1 MEILKYKGLDVNPAN
16 LTETMQVKNSSSGVL
31 SLKESESG
39 ESFVMPR
46 IESIHAG
53 KTANNVYYPADK
65 LKGDKSLGSGVYSWT
80 EPYAKPVIYNHD
92 MMTETTG
99 RVVRAA
105 YSEYTQA
112 GKPGIFV
119 VPKITEPNAVQAVR
133 DGRLLT
139 VSIGATTNQAICS
152 ICGTDII
159 NEGYCGHMKGEEYDG
174 EEAHW
179 ITGDVFFNELSWVNQ
194 PADSNAFVV
203 DTDTSGTFAMSDT
216 EESLHNKNIHEY
228 YGVPKAI
235 PLVEAVSSTE
245 VKEGITEVS
254 KKKSLN
260 SLKEA
265 TKKAKDFLEA
275 IEIEIQSFEIEP
287 GQTVEVPYTG
297 NLPAGATISV
307 DKEMFT
313 VELGEN
319 QEILLTADEQIEDA
333 DVELNF
339 TISAGG
345 QTLSQV
351 VEVIIASELDDKE
364 DNEDEEKEDEPK
376 DEGNEEEPVEGDTE
390 PESEDSVEPEGGESN
405 AGEGDPEPEST
416 DPEEPEESN
425 EEDNELSEAI
435 ETATVV
441 IEELQA
447 SNQVLKAQNKVLIEE
462 LKESYIEKIN
472 AKHDGNL
479 SEEYIEKLRG
489 RHIDSLKETIE
500 DLESGFFQVNRLEK
514 PAEPKTRTVKQVKNP
529 IQESEEKNEKKDVT
543 QEQVTKFLG
552 KLLSK

>member
-351 VEVIIASELDDKE
+351 VEVVIASELDDKE
-364 DNEDEEKEDEPK
+364 DNKDEEKEDEP
-376 DEGNEEEPVEGDTE
+376 
-390 PESEDSVEPEGGESN
+390 
-405 AGEGDPEPEST
+405 GEGETKGDPVDPEPK
-416 DPEEPEESN
+416 PEPEVEPDPKEPTNPEVPKESN

-441 IEELQA
+441 IEELRA
-447 SNQVLKAQNKVLIEE
+447 SNEVLKAQNKVLIEE

-479 SEEYIEKLRG
+479 SEEYIKKLRG

-500 DLESGFFQVNRLEK
+500 DLESGFFQVNRSEK

-543 QEQVTKFLG
+543 QEQVTNFLG

>member
-1 MEILKYKGLDVNPAN
+1 MKILKYKGLEVNPAN
-16 LTETMQVKNSSSGVL
+16 LTETMQVKNSSGGVL

-39 ESFVMPR
+39 ESFIMPR

-92 MMTETTG
+92 MFTETTG

-119 VPKITEPNAVQAVR
+119 VPKITEPSAVQAVR

-203 DTDTSGTFAMSDT
+203 DTDTSQTFAMSDT

-228 YGVPKAI
+228 YGIPKAI
-235 PLVEAVSSTE
+235 PLVEAVSNTE
-245 VKEGITEVS
+245 VKEGIAEVK

-265 TKKAKDFLEA
+265 TEKAKNFLEA
-275 IEIEIQSFEIEP
+275 IEIEIQSFEIQP

-297 NLPAGATISV
+297 DIPAGATISV
-307 DKEMFT
+307 DNESFT
-313 VELGEN
+313 VEIGEN
-319 QEILLTADEQIEDA
+319 KEILLTAAEQIEDA
-333 DVELNF
+333 DIELNF

-345 QTLSQV
+345 QTLSQA

-364 DNEDEEKEDEPK
+364 DEEGKEDETEGEEKPVE
-376 DEGNEEEPVEGDTE
+376 DEGKEEEEDDTEGDSTEDPVEPEPEPETE
-390 PESEDSVEPEGGESN
+390 PEP
-405 AGEGDPEPEST
+405 T
-416 DPEEPEESN
+416 DPETPEESE

-447 SNQVLKAQNKVLIEE
+447 SNEVLKAQNKVLIEE
-462 LKESYIEKIN
+462 LKEAYIEKIN

-489 RHIDSLKETIE
+489 RRIASLKETIE
-500 DLESGFFQVNRLEK
+500 DLESGFFQVNRSEK
-514 PAEPKTRTVKQVKNP
+514 PAEPKKRTVKQVKNP
-529 IQESEEKNEKKDVT
+529 IQESDDKNNKKEVT
-543 QEQVTKFLG
+543 ENDITSFLG

>member
-307 DKEMFT
+307 DKEMFA

-351 VEVIIASELDDKE
+351 VEVVIASELDDKE
-364 DNEDEEKEDEPK
+364 DNKDEEKEDEP
-376 DEGNEEEPVEGDTE
+376 
-390 PESEDSVEPEGGESN
+390 
-405 AGEGDPEPEST
+405 GEGETKGDPVDSEPKPEPEVEP
-416 DPEEPEESN
+416 DPKEPTNPEVPKESN
-425 EEDNELSEAI
+425 EEENELSEAI

-441 IEELQA
+441 IEELRA
-447 SNQVLKAQNKVLIEE
+447 SNEVLKAQNKVLIEE

-479 SEEYIEKLRG
+479 SEEYIKKLRG

-500 DLESGFFQVNRLEK
+500 DLESGFFQVNRSEK

-529 IQESEEKNEKKDVT
+529 IQESEEKNEKKDAT
-543 QEQVTKFLG
+543 QEQVTNFLG

>member
-297 NLPAGATISV
+297 NLPTGATISV

-364 DNEDEEKEDEPK
+364 DNKDEEKEDEP
-376 DEGNEEEPVEGDTE
+376 
-390 PESEDSVEPEGGESN
+390 
-405 AGEGDPEPEST
+405 GEGETKGDPVDPETKPEPEVEP
-416 DPEEPEESN
+416 DPKEPTNPEVPKESN

-447 SNQVLKAQNKVLIEE
+447 SNEVLKAQNKVLIEE

-479 SEEYIEKLRG
+479 SEEYIKKLRG

-500 DLESGFFQVNRLEK
+500 DLESGFFQVNRSEK

-543 QEQVTKFLG
+543 QEQVTNFLG

>member
-307 DKEMFT
+307 DKEMFA

-364 DNEDEEKEDEPK
+364 DNKDEEKEDEP
-376 DEGNEEEPVEGDTE
+376 
-390 PESEDSVEPEGGESN
+390 
-405 AGEGDPEPEST
+405 GEGETKGDPVDPETKPEPEVEP
-416 DPEEPEESN
+416 DPKEPTNPEVPKESN

-447 SNQVLKAQNKVLIEE
+447 SNEVLKAQNKVLIEE

-479 SEEYIEKLRG
+479 SEEYIKKLRG

-500 DLESGFFQVNRLEK
+500 DLESGFFQVNRSEK

-543 QEQVTKFLG
+543 QEQVTNFLG

>member
-1 MEILKYKGLDVNPAN
+1 MKILKYKGLDINPAN
-16 LTETMQVKNSSSGVL
+16 LTETMQVKKTSSGVL
-31 SLKESESG
+31 TLKESESG

-53 KTANNVYYPADK
+53 KTANNIYYPADK

-80 EPYAKPVIYNHD
+80 QPYAKPVIYNHD

-203 DTDTSGTFAMSDT
+203 DIDTSKTFAMSDT

-228 YGVPKAI
+228 YGIPNAI

-245 VKEGITEVS
+245 VKEGITKVS

-275 IEIEIQSFEIEP
+275 IEVEIQSFEIEP

-297 NLPAGATISV
+297 NLPAGAKIAV
-307 DKEMFT
+307 DNEMFT

-345 QTLSQV
+345 QSLSQV

-364 DNEDEEKEDEPK
+364 DDKDEEKEDEPK
-376 DEGNEEEPVEGDTE
+376 DEGNEGESEPEVDPEPETEPEQEDPEESEDPEDPEEPVESKET
-390 PESEDSVEPEGGESN
+390 
-405 AGEGDPEPEST
+405 T
-416 DPEEPEESN
+416 
-425 EEDNELSEAI
+425 EEDEELSEAI
-435 ETATVV
+435 KTATTV

-447 SNQVLKAQNKVLIEE
+447 SNELLKTQNKVLIEE
-462 LKESYIEKIN
+462 LKEAYIEKIN
-472 AKHDGNL
+472 AKNDGNL
-479 SEEYIEKLRG
+479 SEKYIEKLRG
-489 RHIDSLKETIE
+489 RRISSLKETIE
-500 DLESGFFQVNRLEK
+500 DLESGFFKVNRSDK
-514 PAEPKTRTVKQVKNP
+514 PEEPKKRTVKQVKNP
-529 IQESEEKNEKKDVT
+529 IQESAEKKDEVEVT
-543 QEQVTKFLG
+543 QNDVASFLG

>member
-307 DKEMFT
+307 DKEMFA

-364 DNEDEEKEDEPK
+364 DNKDEEKEDEP
-376 DEGNEEEPVEGDTE
+376 
-390 PESEDSVEPEGGESN
+390 
-405 AGEGDPEPEST
+405 GEGETKGDPVDSEPKPEPEVES
-416 DPEEPEESN
+416 DPKEPTNPEVPKESN

-447 SNQVLKAQNKVLIEE
+447 SNEVLKAQNKVLIEE

-479 SEEYIEKLRG
+479 SEEYIKKLRG

-500 DLESGFFQVNRLEK
+500 DLESGFFQVNRSEK

-543 QEQVTKFLG
+543 QEQVTNFLG

>member
-307 DKEMFT
+307 DKEMFA

-351 VEVIIASELDDKE
+351 VEVVIASELDDKE
-364 DNEDEEKEDEPK
+364 DNKDEEKEDEP
-376 DEGNEEEPVEGDTE
+376 
-390 PESEDSVEPEGGESN
+390 
-405 AGEGDPEPEST
+405 GEGETKGDPVDPETKPEPEVEP
-416 DPEEPEESN
+416 DPKEPTNPEVPKESN

-441 IEELQA
+441 IEELRA
-447 SNQVLKAQNKVLIEE
+447 SNEVLKAQNKVLIEE

-479 SEEYIEKLRG
+479 SEEYIKKLRG

-500 DLESGFFQVNRLEK
+500 DLESGFFQVNRSEK

>member
-297 NLPAGATISV
+297 NLPTGATISV

-364 DNEDEEKEDEPK
+364 DNKDEEKEDEP
-376 DEGNEEEPVEGDTE
+376 
-390 PESEDSVEPEGGESN
+390 
-405 AGEGDPEPEST
+405 GEGETKGDPVDSEPKPEPEVES
-416 DPEEPEESN
+416 DPKEPTNPEVPKESN

-447 SNQVLKAQNKVLIEE
+447 SNEVLKAQNKVLIEE

-479 SEEYIEKLRG
+479 SEEYIKKLRG

-500 DLESGFFQVNRLEK
+500 DLDSGFFQVNHSEK

-543 QEQVTKFLG
+543 QEQVTNFLG

>member
-16 LTETMQVKNSSSGVL
+16 LTETMQVKNSSNGVL

-307 DKEMFT
+307 DKEMFA

-364 DNEDEEKEDEPK
+364 DNKDEEKEDEP
-376 DEGNEEEPVEGDTE
+376 
-390 PESEDSVEPEGGESN
+390 
-405 AGEGDPEPEST
+405 GEGETKGDPVDPETKPEPEVEP
-416 DPEEPEESN
+416 DPKEPTNPEVPKESN

-447 SNQVLKAQNKVLIEE
+447 SNEVLKAQNKVLIEE

-479 SEEYIEKLRG
+479 SEEYIKKLRG

-500 DLESGFFQVNRLEK
+500 DLESGFFQVNRSEK

-543 QEQVTKFLG
+543 QEQVTNFLG

>member
-351 VEVIIASELDDKE
+351 VEVVIASELDDKE
-364 DNEDEEKEDEPK
+364 DNKDEEKEDEPG
-376 DEGNEEEPVEGDTE
+376 EGETKGDPVDPEPKPE
-390 PESEDSVEPEGGESN
+390 PEVEPEPKEPTN
-405 AGEGDPEPEST
+405 PEVPK
-416 DPEEPEESN
+416 ESN

-441 IEELQA
+441 IEELRA
-447 SNQVLKAQNKVLIEE
+447 SNEVLKAQNKVLIEE

-479 SEEYIEKLRG
+479 SEEYIKKLRG

-500 DLESGFFQVNRLEK
+500 DLESGFFQVNRSEK

-543 QEQVTKFLG
+543 QEQVTNFLG